1 MDSEI
6 SLEGKGA
13 DWIALSDSLVGHGVI
28 TISPVDL
35 DGAPLVAELSK
46 IAELNRQGRVASIR
60 SEFRIRDR
68 RITTDHFTLNIGRAP
83 ITLAGWTGFDGRL
96 DYRVNLKSLS
106 DRLPDTARQILGDLN
121 VDVDR
126 LTKLSVKGNVNKM
139 IVVID
144 GVPLE
149 QNLVR
154 KVGLK
159 REDREK
165 LRVLGRQFLDKLA
178 R

>member
-1 MDSEI
+1 
-6 SLEGKGA
+6 
-13 DWIALSDSLVGHGVI
+13 
-28 TISPVDL
+28 
-35 DGAPLVAELSK
+35 LVAELSK

-60 SEFRIRDR
+60 SDFEIRDR
-68 RITTDHFTLNIGRAP
+68 RITTDNFTLNIGRTP
-83 ITLAGWTGFDGRL
+83 ITLAGWTGFDGQL
-96 DYRVNLKSLS
+96 DYRVNLKRLS

-121 VDVDR
+121 VDVDK
-126 LTKLSVKGNVNKM
+126 LTLLSVKGNVNKM
-139 IVVID
+139 DVLID
-144 GVPLE
+144 GVPLD
-149 QNLVR
+149 QNLAR